1 MQSVPFDED
10 VIRKEVPFVR
20 FEIVIDKGSA
30 QRRGSGWETG
40 QWQNCQNHVMHCG
53 RCFPIIIDAGVQ
65 LPVDVSP
72 PSAIDI
78 RSIYSPPMG
87 QLTAIDDPDRRGEQ
101 RDNCGGNRSDGRGDR
116 IKKFCELYIRKE
128 FDLMPTPLPDG
139 IVATIQNAT
148 RSVRI
153 SILFVSVRWTG
164 HFFAISISCLR
175 CASSNGPANSMLHRM
190 RSILDFGSS
199 QFAQSSA
206 WTRSCRSR
214 TMTCSRVHFFRAAYK
229 LTVIEVQ
236 LPSAI
241 NSSS

>member
-1 MQSVPFDED
+1 VGVTVPRRASSLRACVRGCANYDAVCTENW
-10 VIRKEVPFVR
+10 IRARHE
-20 FEIVIDKGSA
+20 A
-30 QRRGSGWETG
+30 
-40 QWQNCQNHVMHCG
+40 
-53 RCFPIIIDAGVQ
+53 A
-65 LPVDVSP
+65 
-72 PSAIDI
+72 
-78 RSIYSPPMG
+78 RSEENPH
-87 QLTAIDDPDRRGEQ
+87 
-101 RDNCGGNRSDGRGDR
+101 
-116 IKKFCELYIRKE
+116 
-128 FDLMPTPLPDG
+128 G

-214 TMTCSRVHFFRAAYK
+214 TMTCSRGRGRARHRFHPPERARQHATRGDRRAESARRDPYRSK
-229 LTVIEVQ
+229 PLRLIQQRPIVELSAGLAS
-236 LPSAI
+236 LP
-241 NSSS
+241 